1 MISDA
6 LLAIA
11 SVGNVTNRLR
21 PAHTSDDKH
30 AVSET
35 ILCLNPPH
43 CTDRRFVVWP
53 IERGEGGGRER
64 KPRAPWTAVKQR
76 DPKSEGGVVSVA
88 EQLAF

>member
-30 AVSET
+30 AASEK
-35 ILCLNPPH
+35 ILRLNPRH
-43 CTDRRFVVWP
+43 CTDRWFVVWP
-53 IERGEGGGRER
+53 IEQGEWGDQNQGHLG
-64 KPRAPWTAVKQR
+64 QR
-76 DPKSEGGVVSVA
+76 
-88 EQLAF
+88 